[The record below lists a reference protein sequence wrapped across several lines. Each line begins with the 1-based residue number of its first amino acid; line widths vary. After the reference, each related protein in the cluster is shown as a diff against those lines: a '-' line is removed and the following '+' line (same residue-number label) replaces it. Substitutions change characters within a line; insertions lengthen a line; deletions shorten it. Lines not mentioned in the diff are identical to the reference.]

1 MPYRTDDQETIVAET
16 VMITGHNGDQ
26 IRAFY
31 ARPTGSGPRPGVVLI
46 HHAPGWDD
54 WYKEATFRFARRG
67 YAAITPN
74 LYERLG
80 HGTIEDVM
88 VLMRAAGGVPDAQVV
103 GDVVASAQYL
113 KAQPSNGKV
122 GVIGSC
128 SGGRHAYLCATQSDE
143 FAAVVDLWGGG
154 VVMKPEDLNDKRP
167 VAPIDMTPRLKIP
180 LLGIF
185 GNEDRGPSAEQV
197 NQHEEVLKAQG
208 KQYEFHRYEGAGHGF
223 FYYDRPS
230 YRQEQAV
237 DGWNKTWAF
246 FEQHLA

>member
-1 MPYRTDDQETIVAET
+1 MPYRTDDQESIIAET
-16 VMITGHNGDQ
+16 VMVAGHNGDQ

-31 ARPTGSGPRPGVVLI
+31 ARPTGAGPRPGVVLV

-54 WYKEATFRFARRG
+54 WYKEATLRFARRG
-67 YAAITPN
+67 YAAIAPN

-88 VLMRAAGGVPDAQVV
+88 VLMRAAGGVSDAQVV
-103 GDVVASAQYL
+103 GDVAGSARYL

-122 GVIGSC
+122 GIIGSC
-128 SGGRHAYLCATQSDE
+128 SGGRHAYVCATQSDE

-154 VVMKPEDLNDKRP
+154 VVMRPEDLNDKRP
-167 VAPIDMTPRLKIP
+167 VAPIDMTPSLKIP

-185 GNEDRGPSAEQV
+185 GNEDRSPSPDQV
-197 NQHEEVLKAQG
+197 NQHEAALKAQG
-208 KQYEFHRYEGAGHGF
+208 KQYEFHRYDGAPHGF
-223 FYYDRPS
+223 FYYDRAA

-237 DGWNKTWAF
+237 DGWAKIWEF
-246 FEQHLA
+246 LPKHLQ